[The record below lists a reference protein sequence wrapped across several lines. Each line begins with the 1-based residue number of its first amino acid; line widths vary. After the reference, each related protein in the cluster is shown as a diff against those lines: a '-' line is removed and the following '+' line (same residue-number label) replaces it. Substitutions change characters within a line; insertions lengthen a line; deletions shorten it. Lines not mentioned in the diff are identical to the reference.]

1 VANETPLLIGTG
13 HRRAY
18 DRYSFDGGAKWDY
31 GIGNFQ
37 KFCSSQFHA
46 PNAFGTQG
54 YGFVDPLYITG
65 EEVPNGRLTVLDTTK
80 RDLYVLTGYTGPNA
94 AGMPADSWENAA
106 AIDTRETG
114 HIALLLSSDGGTMEM
129 KLYVGVKGL
138 DKDGAASD
146 SFLARNGLAWGT
158 YYYLIGSFGNSIGDT
173 TNGSFSTQS
182 EGVLKSTK
190 LEDVDTN
197 PNRPT
202 SVVLGDQDSGVFIF
216 DFHLDFS
223 GGSLQL
229 AESSFTV
236 KKIADNQ
243 NSAGLNNA
251 DNVDWT
257 RPTTFSNGAKYPD
270 GSIFVTEDN
279 ETGEIW
285 QIHPD
290 GSDPQLIGET
300 QVGSESTGILDLSE
314 LLGYKPGHVLACN
327 NQGVPSSLT
336 IMVYNGDTLSEERSI
351 NEECFFLCLLLKL
364 VEMLFTFL
372 VDLF

>member
-1 VANETPLLIGTG
+1 VADETPLLIGTW

-18 DRYSFDGGAKWDY
+18 DRYSFDGGVNWDY

-46 PNAFGTQG
+46 PNAFAPPG

-65 EEVPNGRLTVLDTTK
+65 EEVSNGRLTVLDTTK

-106 AIDTRETG
+106 AIDTSEAG
-114 HIALLLSSDGGTMEM
+114 HIAMEM

-138 DKDGAASD
+138 DKDGTASD

-173 TNGSFSTQS
+173 TKGSFSTQS

-216 DFHLDFS
+216 DFNLDFS
-223 GGSLQL
+223 GGSLKL
-229 AESSFTV
+229 AGSSFTI

-243 NSAGLNNA
+243 NSAALNNA

-257 RPTTFSNGAKYPD
+257 RPTTFSNGGEYLD
-270 GSIFVTEDN
+270 GIIFVTEDN

-285 QIHPD
+285 QIRTD
-290 GSDPQLIGET
+290 GSDPRLIGET
-300 QVGSESTGILDLSE
+300 RVGRESTGILDISE
-314 LLGYKPGHVLACN
+314 LLGYQPGHVLACN
-327 NQGVPSSLT
+327 NQGAPSSLA
-336 IMVYNGDTLSEERSI
+336 IMVYNGDTLSEERSYD
-351 NEECFFLCLLLKL
+351 EDCFVLCLLLKL
-364 VEMLFTFL
+364 VKMLFTYL
-372 VDLF
+372 ADLF